1 MRRNLIYLVF
11 VTIFIQS
18 CSSLIYSPQNRRDNN
33 SFEINSNYSNYS
45 IRYSKS
51 KNLSPTKI
59 GTNKFRI
66 EKLKGKNTYITLSSP
81 SSEDLNLKISR
92 SPRTGILLLDLPSIF
107 LLGIPLA
114 VDIASADF
122 YRISPQS
129 KIINVNFQRN
139 NEYFKSKIRA
149 AYSDLNEKI
158 LDEISTE
165 NPKPEILNLIEST
178 RNEIVNGKLLN
189 DFNKIKNSESNKFE
203 FYLSL
208 KSKYNN
214 KSFSVIKTLDSLNI
228 IVQLFE
234 INNIRK
240 TNDLIRLV
248 KLTRIADKEFSTIL
262 KTLKPEIE
270 KNVYKKIIENYDFNL
285 ITELLN
291 TDSENR
297 NTLLNVKKDTEA
309 QLINEV
315 SQTNNLSLIEKYSS
329 KVEETS
335 KVKLEDLRKKIVENN
350 KRNKLKID
358 IEAINKLVS
367 ENKFKDALDKI
378 DKIYPNTFSEDSD
391 ENITIKKIKKN
402 AAYSYENQKNVE
414 NLQVIDDK
422 IKNGE
427 FPFQE
432 INDLLSN
439 SNLGLPQKNNLLG
452 IKKNLEIKYQKAK
465 QLEAIEQ
472 ARIEKQRKIDE
483 SRRIKEEQKAKAE
496 ASKVYRLGE
505 AQVCDNL
512 IAYKDRSVVISGF
525 YSSSQSE
532 NQGWSLRSR
541 NDFNEEQLNS
551 SMTFQFYEEN
561 ESFYTRVIFV
571 GDCPII
577 LRIPRGLSSVP
588 NINGNYI
595 TVQGVVIGRNK
606 IKVSSLSR

>member
-1 MRRNLIYLVF
+1 MKSNLIYLMF

-33 SFEINSNYSNYS
+33 SFEINSNYSDYS

-66 EKLKGKNTYITLSSP
+66 EKLKGKNTHITLSSP

-92 SPRTGILLLDLPSIF
+92 SPRIGILLLDLPSIF
-107 LLGIPLA
+107 LFGIPLA

-139 NEYFKSKIRA
+139 NEYFKSKIKA

-178 RNEIVNGKLLN
+178 RNEIVKGKLLN
-189 DFNKIKNSESNKFE
+189 DFNKIKNSESYKFE
-203 FYLSL
+203 SYLSL

-234 INNIRK
+234 VNDIRK

-270 KNVYKKIIENYDFNL
+270 KNVYKKIIENYDFDL

-297 NTLLNVKKDTEA
+297 NTLLNLKKDTEA

-350 KRNKLKID
+350 LKID
-358 IEAINKLVS
+358 IESINKLVS
-367 ENKFKDALDKI
+367 ENKFKDALEKI
-378 DKIYPNTFSEDSD
+378 DKIYPNTLSEDSD
-391 ENITIKKIKKN
+391 ENITIKKIKIN
-402 AAYSYENQKNVE
+402 AAYSYENQKNAE

-439 SNLGLPQKNNLLG
+439 SNLGLPQKNNLLST
-452 IKKNLEIKYQKAK
+452 KKSLEIKYQKAE

-472 ARIEKQRKIDE
+472 DRIEKQRKIDE
-483 SRRIKEEQKAKAE
+483 ARRIKEEQKLKAE
-496 ASKVYRLGE
+496 ASKVYRLGK
-505 AQVCDNL
+505 AVVCDNFYD
-512 IAYKDRSVVISGF
+512 YKDRNVVIEGF
-525 YSSSQSE
+525 YSSSQSQ
-532 NQGWSLRSR
+532 NQGWGLRRR
-541 NDFNEEQLNS
+541 NDFNEERLNS
-551 SMTFQFYEEN
+551 SMTFSIYENNEN
-561 ESFYTRVIFV
+561 YYTRVVFV
-571 GDCPII
+571 GNCPVI
-577 LRIPRGLSSVP
+577 LRIPRDLSNVP
-588 NINGNYI
+588 NALGDNVTIL
-595 TVQGVVIGRNK
+595 GVVTGGQTMNVISITR
-606 IKVSSLSR
+606 